1 MLKANLQEKLARLDE
16 SIHSLQQK
24 QKNRV
29 ELKENSFVE
38 HFKQHRNIDRLTRG
52 VLVEL
57 IDTIYVHEDNRIT
70 IKVKFQDELEKLLAN
85 IEKQKK
91 VA

>member
-24 QKNRV
+24 QKNSV
-29 ELKENSFVE
+29 ELNENSFVE
-38 HFKQHRNIDRLTRG
+38 HFKQHKNINRLTRG